1 MLELNQPNVEE
12 IHVKDVNEETFMDDV
27 IEASK
32 TSPVVV
38 DFWAPWCGPCK
49 TLGPALE
56 AEVKATNGKIKMVK
70 IDIDQNQNLASQMRI
85 QSIPAVFAFVDGQP
99 IDGFM
104 GAKAPSELKSFI
116 DKLLEKVTDDDG
128 DLSEAIAVANE
139 MLNAKEFNDAAETF
153 EANIKAP
160 KLNFEST
167 EYNYI
172 KEWITEFENVLKSSA
187 FSDPTQGYQKYIDVD
202 SFVDWYLINEI
213 TKNKDAKEESSIYLN
228 MIPGEK
234 IKMGPL
240 WDFDL
245 AFGNV
250 ENSEFE
256 NPEGF
261 WIKDNAWYRGLFQ
274 DPNFVNKVK
283 TRFAYFRS
291 QQIFLLERIDFY
303 ASYLDELQQNNHAQ
317 WDVFRNIPWPN
328 TSASESYKQEVDEL
342 KSWYNDR
349 MDWLDNAIGNL

>member
-12 IHVKDVNEETFMDDV
+12 NHVKDVNEETFMDDV

-32 TSPVVV
+32 TSPIVV

-153 EANIKAP
+153 EAILGEDP
-160 KLNFEST
+160 ESA
-167 EYNYI
+167 
-172 KEWITEFENVLKSSA
+172 LA
-187 FSDPTQGYQKYIDVD
+187 FVGLFNAKMGAKKVNDAKKMLD
-202 SFVDWYLINEI
+202 EI
-213 TKNKDAKEESSIYLN
+213 PEALKNKSEILALQAQIDLSNQAEGV
-228 MIPGEK
+228 GE
-234 IKMGPL
+234 INDL
-240 WDFDL
+240 RSTLTNDENNHQARFDL
-245 AFGNV
+245 ALALFTKG
-250 ENSEFE
+250 ETSEAIQELLTIFRVDQEWNDDAARQQLFKFFDILGSE
-256 NPEGF
+256 NPITLSGRRQL
-261 WIKDNAWYRGLFQ
+261 ASMLF
-274 DPNFVNKVK
+274 
-283 TRFAYFRS
+283 A
-291 QQIFLLERIDFY
+291 
-303 ASYLDELQQNNHAQ
+303 
-317 WDVFRNIPWPN
+317 
-328 TSASESYKQEVDEL
+328 
-342 KSWYNDR
+342 
-349 MDWLDNAIGNL
+349 

>member
-32 TSPVVV
+32 NSPIVV

-139 MLNAKEFNDAAETF
+139 MLNAEEFNDAAETF
-153 EANIKAP
+153 EAILGEDP
-160 KLNFEST
+160 ESA
-167 EYNYI
+167 
-172 KEWITEFENVLKSSA
+172 LA
-187 FSDPTQGYQKYIDVD
+187 FVGLFNARMGAKK
-202 SFVDWYLINEI
+202 INDAKTMLEEI
-213 TKNKDAKEESSIYLN
+213 PDALKNKAEILALQAQIDLSNQAEGV
-228 MIPGEK
+228 GE
-234 IKMGPL
+234 INDL
-240 WDFDL
+240 RSTLTNDENNHQARFDL
-245 AFGNV
+245 ALALFTKG
-250 ENSEFE
+250 ETSEAIQELLTIFRIDQEWNDDAARQQLFKFFDILGSE
-256 NPEGF
+256 NPITLSGRRQL
-261 WIKDNAWYRGLFQ
+261 ASMLF
-274 DPNFVNKVK
+274 
-283 TRFAYFRS
+283 A
-291 QQIFLLERIDFY
+291 
-303 ASYLDELQQNNHAQ
+303 
-317 WDVFRNIPWPN
+317 
-328 TSASESYKQEVDEL
+328 
-342 KSWYNDR
+342 
-349 MDWLDNAIGNL
+349 

>member
-12 IHVKDVNEETFMDDV
+12 NHVKDVNEETFMDDV

-32 TSPVVV
+32 TSPIVV

-139 MLNAKEFNDAAETF
+139 MLNAEEFNDAAETF
-153 EANIKAP
+153 EAILGEDP
-160 KLNFEST
+160 ESA
-167 EYNYI
+167 
-172 KEWITEFENVLKSSA
+172 LA
-187 FSDPTQGYQKYIDVD
+187 FVGLFNARMGAKK
-202 SFVDWYLINEI
+202 INDAKTMLEEI
-213 TKNKDAKEESSIYLN
+213 PDALKNKAEILALQAQIDLSNQAEGV
-228 MIPGEK
+228 GEINDLRSTLTNDK
-234 IKMGPL
+234 NNHQAR
-240 WDFDL
+240 FDL
-245 AFGNV
+245 ALALFTKG
-250 ENSEFE
+250 ESSEAIQELLTIFRVDQEWNDDAARQQLFKIFDILGSE
-256 NPEGF
+256 NPITLSGRRQL
-261 WIKDNAWYRGLFQ
+261 ASMLF
-274 DPNFVNKVK
+274 
-283 TRFAYFRS
+283 A
-291 QQIFLLERIDFY
+291 
-303 ASYLDELQQNNHAQ
+303 
-317 WDVFRNIPWPN
+317 
-328 TSASESYKQEVDEL
+328 
-342 KSWYNDR
+342 
-349 MDWLDNAIGNL
+349 

>member
-12 IHVKDVNEETFMDDV
+12 NHVKDVNEETFMDDV

-32 TSPVVV
+32 TSPIVV

-153 EANIKAP
+153 EAILGEDP
-160 KLNFEST
+160 
-167 EYNYI
+167 
-172 KEWITEFENVLKSSA
+172 ENALA
-187 FSDPTQGYQKYIDVD
+187 FVGLFNARMGAKK
-202 SFVDWYLINEI
+202 INDAKTMLEEI
-213 TKNKDAKEESSIYLN
+213 PDALKNKAEILALQAQIDLSNQAEGV
-228 MIPGEK
+228 GE
-234 IKMGPL
+234 INDLRSTLTNDGNNHQAR
-240 WDFDL
+240 FDL
-245 AFGNV
+245 ALALFSKG
-250 ENSEFE
+250 ETSEAIQELLTIFRVDQEWNDDAARQQLFKFFDILGSE
-256 NPEGF
+256 NPITLSGRRQL
-261 WIKDNAWYRGLFQ
+261 ASMLF
-274 DPNFVNKVK
+274 
-283 TRFAYFRS
+283 A
-291 QQIFLLERIDFY
+291 
-303 ASYLDELQQNNHAQ
+303 
-317 WDVFRNIPWPN
+317 
-328 TSASESYKQEVDEL
+328 
-342 KSWYNDR
+342 
-349 MDWLDNAIGNL
+349 

>member
-12 IHVKDVNEETFMDDV
+12 NHVKDVNEETFMDDV

-32 TSPVVV
+32 TSPIVV

-116 DKLLEKVTDDDG
+116 DKLLEKVADDDG

-153 EANIKAP
+153 EAILGEDP
-160 KLNFEST
+160 ESA
-167 EYNYI
+167 
-172 KEWITEFENVLKSSA
+172 LA
-187 FSDPTQGYQKYIDVD
+187 FVGLFNAKIGANKVNDAKKMLD
-202 SFVDWYLINEI
+202 EI
-213 TKNKDAKEESSIYLN
+213 PEALKNKSEILALIYVQL
-228 MIPGEK
+228 
-234 IKMGPL
+234 
-240 WDFDL
+240 
-245 AFGNV
+245 
-250 ENSEFE
+250 
-256 NPEGF
+256 
-261 WIKDNAWYRGLFQ
+261 
-274 DPNFVNKVK
+274 
-283 TRFAYFRS
+283 
-291 QQIFLLERIDFY
+291 
-303 ASYLDELQQNNHAQ
+303 
-317 WDVFRNIPWPN
+317 
-328 TSASESYKQEVDEL
+328 
-342 KSWYNDR
+342 
-349 MDWLDNAIGNL
+349 

>member
-1 MLELNQPNVEE
+1 MLELNQPNAEE

-32 TSPVVV
+32 NSPIVV

-139 MLNAKEFNDAAETF
+139 MLNAEEFNDAAETF
-153 EANIKAP
+153 EAILGEDP
-160 KLNFEST
+160 ESA
-167 EYNYI
+167 
-172 KEWITEFENVLKSSA
+172 LA
-187 FSDPTQGYQKYIDVD
+187 FVGLFNARMGAKK
-202 SFVDWYLINEI
+202 INDAKTMLEEI
-213 TKNKDAKEESSIYLN
+213 PDALKNKAEILALQAQIDLSNQAEGV
-228 MIPGEK
+228 GE
-234 IKMGPL
+234 INDL
-240 WDFDL
+240 RSTLTNDENNHQARFDL
-245 AFGNV
+245 ALALFTKG
-250 ENSEFE
+250 ETSEAIQELLTIFRVDQEWNDDAARQQLFKFFDILGSE
-256 NPEGF
+256 NPITLSGRRQL
-261 WIKDNAWYRGLFQ
+261 ASMLF
-274 DPNFVNKVK
+274 
-283 TRFAYFRS
+283 A
-291 QQIFLLERIDFY
+291 
-303 ASYLDELQQNNHAQ
+303 
-317 WDVFRNIPWPN
+317 
-328 TSASESYKQEVDEL
+328 
-342 KSWYNDR
+342 
-349 MDWLDNAIGNL
+349 

>member
-1 MLELNQPNVEE
+1 MLELNQPNIQE

-116 DKLLEKVTDDDG
+116 EKLLEKATNNDG

-139 MLNAKEFNDAAETF
+139 MLNAEEFNDAAETF
-153 EANIKAP
+153 EAILEEDP
-160 KLNFEST
+160 ESALAFVGLFNAKMGAKKINDAKT
-167 EYNYI
+167 MLEEI
-172 KEWITEFENVLKSSA
+172 PDALKNKSEILA
-187 FSDPTQGYQKYIDVD
+187 LQAQIDLSNQAEGVGEIND
-202 SFVDWYLINEI
+202 LRSTLINDENNHQ
-213 TKNKDAKEESSIYLN
+213 TR
-228 MIPGEK
+228 
-234 IKMGPL
+234 
-240 WDFDL
+240 FDL
-245 AFGNV
+245 ALALFTKGDT
-250 ENSEFE
+250 SEAIQELLTIFRVDQEWNDDAARQQLFKFFDILGSE
-256 NPEGF
+256 NPISLSGRRQL
-261 WIKDNAWYRGLFQ
+261 ASMLF
-274 DPNFVNKVK
+274 
-283 TRFAYFRS
+283 A
-291 QQIFLLERIDFY
+291 
-303 ASYLDELQQNNHAQ
+303 
-317 WDVFRNIPWPN
+317 
-328 TSASESYKQEVDEL
+328 
-342 KSWYNDR
+342 
-349 MDWLDNAIGNL
+349 

>member
-1 MLELNQPNVEE
+1 MLELNQPNIQE

-116 DKLLEKVTDDDG
+116 QKLLEKATNNDG

-139 MLNAKEFNDAAETF
+139 MLNAEEFNDAAETF
-153 EANIKAP
+153 EAILEEDP
-160 KLNFEST
+160 ESALAFVGLFNAKMGAKKINDAKT
-167 EYNYI
+167 MLEEI
-172 KEWITEFENVLKSSA
+172 PDALKNKSEILA
-187 FSDPTQGYQKYIDVD
+187 LQAQIDLSNQAEGVGEIND
-202 SFVDWYLINEI
+202 LRSTLINDENNHQ
-213 TKNKDAKEESSIYLN
+213 TR
-228 MIPGEK
+228 
-234 IKMGPL
+234 
-240 WDFDL
+240 FDL
-245 AFGNV
+245 ALALFTKGDT
-250 ENSEFE
+250 SEAIQELLTIFRDDQEWNDDAARQQLFKFFDILGSE
-256 NPEGF
+256 NPISLSGRRQL
-261 WIKDNAWYRGLFQ
+261 ASMLF
-274 DPNFVNKVK
+274 
-283 TRFAYFRS
+283 A
-291 QQIFLLERIDFY
+291 
-303 ASYLDELQQNNHAQ
+303 
-317 WDVFRNIPWPN
+317 
-328 TSASESYKQEVDEL
+328 
-342 KSWYNDR
+342 
-349 MDWLDNAIGNL
+349 

>member
-1 MLELNQPNVEE
+1 
-12 IHVKDVNEETFMDDV
+12 MDDV

-32 TSPVVV
+32 TSPIVV

-153 EANIKAP
+153 EAILGEDP
-160 KLNFEST
+160 ESA
-167 EYNYI
+167 
-172 KEWITEFENVLKSSA
+172 LA
-187 FSDPTQGYQKYIDVD
+187 FVGLFNAKMGAKK
-202 SFVDWYLINEI
+202 INDAKKMLEEI
-213 TKNKDAKEESSIYLN
+213 PDALKNKSEILALQAQIDLSNQAEGV
-228 MIPGEK
+228 GEVND
-234 IKMGPL
+234 L
-240 WDFDL
+240 RSTLTNDENNHQARFDL
-245 AFGNV
+245 ALALFTKG
-250 ENSEFE
+250 ETSEAIQELLTIFRVDQEWNDDAARQQLFKFFDILGSE
-256 NPEGF
+256 NPITLSGRRQL
-261 WIKDNAWYRGLFQ
+261 ASMLF
-274 DPNFVNKVK
+274 
-283 TRFAYFRS
+283 A
-291 QQIFLLERIDFY
+291 
-303 ASYLDELQQNNHAQ
+303 
-317 WDVFRNIPWPN
+317 
-328 TSASESYKQEVDEL
+328 
-342 KSWYNDR
+342 
-349 MDWLDNAIGNL
+349 

>member
-12 IHVKDVNEETFMDDV
+12 NHVKDVNEETFMDDV

-32 TSPVVV
+32 SSPIVV

-153 EANIKAP
+153 EAILGEDP
-160 KLNFEST
+160 ESA
-167 EYNYI
+167 
-172 KEWITEFENVLKSSA
+172 LA
-187 FSDPTQGYQKYIDVD
+187 FVGLFNARMGAKK
-202 SFVDWYLINEI
+202 INDAKTMLEEI
-213 TKNKDAKEESSIYLN
+213 PDALKNKAEILALQAQIDLSNQAEGV
-228 MIPGEK
+228 GE
-234 IKMGPL
+234 INDLRSTLTNDGNNHQAR
-240 WDFDL
+240 FDL
-245 AFGNV
+245 ALALFSKG
-250 ENSEFE
+250 ETSEAIQELLTIFRVDQEWNDDAARQQLFKFFDILGSE
-256 NPEGF
+256 NPITLSGRRQL
-261 WIKDNAWYRGLFQ
+261 ASMLF
-274 DPNFVNKVK
+274 
-283 TRFAYFRS
+283 A
-291 QQIFLLERIDFY
+291 
-303 ASYLDELQQNNHAQ
+303 
-317 WDVFRNIPWPN
+317 
-328 TSASESYKQEVDEL
+328 
-342 KSWYNDR
+342 
-349 MDWLDNAIGNL
+349 

>member
-32 TSPVVV
+32 TSPIVV

-70 IDIDQNQNLASQMRI
+70 IDIDQNQNLANQMRI

-116 DKLLEKVTDDDG
+116 NKLLEKVTDDDG

-153 EANIKAP
+153 EAI
-160 KLNFEST
+160 LGEDS
-167 EYNYI
+167 
-172 KEWITEFENVLKSSA
+172 ENALA
-187 FSDPTQGYQKYIDVD
+187 FVGLFNAKMGAKK
-202 SFVDWYLINEI
+202 INDAKKMLEEI
-213 TKNKDAKEESSIYLN
+213 PDALKNKPEILALQAQIDLSNQAEGV
-228 MIPGEK
+228 GEVND
-234 IKMGPL
+234 L
-240 WDFDL
+240 RSTLTNDENNHQARFDL
-245 AFGNV
+245 ALALFTVGETGEAIQELLTIFRVDQEWNDDAARQQLFKFFDILG
-250 ENSEFE
+250 SE
-256 NPEGF
+256 NPITLSGRRQL
-261 WIKDNAWYRGLFQ
+261 ASMLF
-274 DPNFVNKVK
+274 
-283 TRFAYFRS
+283 A
-291 QQIFLLERIDFY
+291 
-303 ASYLDELQQNNHAQ
+303 
-317 WDVFRNIPWPN
+317 
-328 TSASESYKQEVDEL
+328 
-342 KSWYNDR
+342 
-349 MDWLDNAIGNL
+349 